1 MEIETKPKPVH
12 NHNGRARFGN
22 FLWKKT
28 SRGGKKKRLIQSHKN
43 TLLLADET
51 HTGKAQDFFS
61 VVQLTSI
68 YIIKMLIAI

>member
-1 MEIETKPKPVH
+1 MEGQDLEISS
-12 NHNGRARFGN
+12 GRKLPGE
-22 FLWKKT
+22 
-28 SRGGKKKRLIQSHKN
+28 KKKKKILIQSHKN

-68 YIIKMLIAI
+68 YIIKMLIAIW

>member
-12 NHNGRARFGN
+12 NHNGRAGFGN
-22 FLWKKT
+22 FLWKKA
-28 SRGGKKKRLIQSHKN
+28 SRGKKKILIQSHKN